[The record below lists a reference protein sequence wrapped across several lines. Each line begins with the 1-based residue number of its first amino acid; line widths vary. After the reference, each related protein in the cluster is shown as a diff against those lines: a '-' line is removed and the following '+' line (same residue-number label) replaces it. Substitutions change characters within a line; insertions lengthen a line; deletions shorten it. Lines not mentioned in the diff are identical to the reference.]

1 MDGPG
6 TWETGF
12 VLGGIA
18 WDSPLWASR
27 GAEARVQCRVVVE
40 MRFTGVDAFWMMSKW
55 GLLEVDPGVH

>member
-1 MDGPG
+1 MVGLG
-6 TWETGF
+6 TCETVF

-40 MRFTGVDAFWMMSKW
+40 MRFTGMDAF
-55 GLLEVDPGVH
+55 G